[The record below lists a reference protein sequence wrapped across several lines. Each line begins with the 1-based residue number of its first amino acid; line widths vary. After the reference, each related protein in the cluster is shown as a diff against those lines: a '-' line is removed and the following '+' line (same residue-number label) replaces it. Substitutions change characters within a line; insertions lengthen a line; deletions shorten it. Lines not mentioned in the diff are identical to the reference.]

1 MFKRLSVLI
10 VASLLSANAMAD
22 DNWTGWYVGGN
33 IGQNNGHSDT
43 SATLGGA
50 WSTESAGLQTAVIDG
65 LSRNQDPK
73 GMNYGVQ
80 LGYAHS
86 FDSGFMLGAEL
97 GYNRLN
103 VDASN
108 SRTITTPFPTLSYA
122 VHDKVDLDDEVSLRG
137 KIGYAA
143 GHHSF
148 YGTAGLVRVDTD
160 MITTIAS
167 TGNYLKRGH
176 SSDNLSGY
184 QFGAGYEYDFG
195 NQVSLRAEILRTNL
209 EDTSFTTAYQAGSA
223 FTSPVYSETIKQDP
237 DYTSFRVG
245 VNYRF

>member
-33 IGQNNGHSDT
+33 IGQNNGYSDT
-43 SATLGGA
+43 TATLGGA
-50 WSTESAGLQTAVIDG
+50 WSTESTTLQTLVTDS

-73 GMNYGVQ
+73 GLNYGVQ
-80 LGYAHS
+80 FGYNHS
-86 FDSGFMLGAEL
+86 FDSGFLLGAEL
-97 GYNRLN
+97 GYTRLN
-103 VDASN
+103 VDSSN
-108 SRTITTPFPTLSYA
+108 SRTATFSPSLSYA
-122 VHDKVDLDDEVSLRG
+122 IHDKVDLDDEVSLRG

-143 GHHSF
+143 GRHSF

-160 MITTIAS
+160 MITSIAS

-184 QFGAGYEYDFG
+184 QYGAGYEYDFG
-195 NQVSLRAEILRTNL
+195 NQVSLRAELLRTNL
-209 EDTSFTTAYQAGSA
+209 EDTSFTTAYQTGSS

-237 DYTSFRVG
+237 DYTSLRIG

>member
-1 MFKRLSVLI
+1 MFKRLSILI

-122 VHDKVDLDDEVSLRG
+122 VHDKVDLDDEGYVQVRG
-137 KIGYAA
+137 RTTSTSIEGVFAA
-143 GHHSF
+143 GDLVDHT
-148 YGTAGLVRVDTD
+148 YRQAITAAGTGCSASIDAERWLAETATGTTQTTD
-160 MITTIAS
+160 IDLI
-167 TGNYLKRGH
+167 
-176 SSDNLSGY
+176 
-184 QFGAGYEYDFG
+184 GA
-195 NQVSLRAEILRTNL
+195 Q
-209 EDTSFTTAYQAGSA
+209 
-223 FTSPVYSETIKQDP
+223 P
-237 DYTSFRVG
+237 
-245 VNYRF
+245 